1 MKYDDAKQRIL
12 NTKVDLHL
20 LKMIEERIFDGTIG
34 REGIDILAE
43 IFQNDKLRS
52 MMLEPKNLPS
62 LDNGSWN
69 FSGKD
74 ARQPLF
80 KKAANYVLEKTIHR
94 AVKKPVMNDSNK
106 SKHPRNIIGI
116 LRKMIETTRLDS
128 VQNSAINYLRIIA
141 DHSWFA
147 CCCRESTLIKIQR
160 THVRKWLVPE

>member
-1 MKYDDAKQRIL
+1 MVWQFDIPAIYGIL
-12 NTKVDLHL
+12 TSCAD
-20 LKMIEERIFDGTIG
+20 E
-34 REGIDILAE
+34 
-43 IFQNDKLRS
+43 LRS

-94 AVKKPVMNDSNK
+94 AVKKPAMNDSDK
-106 SKHPRNIIGI
+106 SNHPRNIIGI

-141 DHSWFA
+141 DHGWFA
-147 CCCRESTLIKIQR
+147 CCC
-160 THVRKWLVPE
+160 